1 MLIAGLFA
9 VLMAGNAQEMII
21 PEGTILPVV
30 LNETLN
36 TKKVQ
41 DNDPIL
47 LYLADD
53 IRAAGHRG
61 PVLIPRGSN
70 VVGRIVRS
78 QRAGHF
84 IGRAQM
90 DIQVQEIVTPTG
102 ESYDG
107 VSAKIVDVAKK
118 KGEKGEV
125 KADGGIQGP
134 VHRVRDT
141 ILLLFPPTTLI
152 QLFSIP
158 KRGPDIVLPVE
169 TRLYVKLMTPI
180 YVEMPLRANTIS
192 APPASVP
199 QPQFVPQASPIST
212 NTLEILVAPVA
223 FYPDVILRDLFRASS
238 HQVEIIQANQWVH
251 QIRDASGSLPRTG
264 YDDNWD
270 ASVKAV
276 TAYPD
281 LLQHVSADPNWLN
294 KLGYAFTAQPG
305 DVMNAV
311 QRMRMQA
318 TSLRA
323 SRR

>member
-1 MLIAGLFA
+1 MLLTGLFA
-9 VLMAGNAQEMII
+9 ILMAADVPERVI
-21 PEGTILPVV
+21 PEGTILPVI

-90 DIQVQEIVTPTG
+90 DIQVQEIITPTG

-141 ILLLFPPTTLI
+141 FLLLFPPTTAFQLI
-152 QLFSIP
+152 ATP
-158 KRGPDIVLPVE
+158 KRGPDVVLPAE
-169 TRLYVKLMTPI
+169 TRL
-180 YVEMPLRANTIS
+180 
-192 APPASVP
+192 
-199 QPQFVPQASPIST
+199 
-212 NTLEILVAPVA
+212 
-223 FYPDVILRDLFRASS
+223 
-238 HQVEIIQANQWVH
+238 
-251 QIRDASGSLPRTG
+251 
-264 YDDNWD
+264 
-270 ASVKAV
+270 
-276 TAYPD
+276 
-281 LLQHVSADPNWLN
+281 
-294 KLGYAFTAQPG
+294 
-305 DVMNAV
+305 
-311 QRMRMQA
+311 
-318 TSLRA
+318 
-323 SRR
+323 